1 MNDILGN
8 RFDNEDKERRQ
19 GRRTSVFFVNFGLI
33 SHTAV
38 TYPEIF
44 CEYRFQQ
51 GILELDPNRT

>member
-8 RFDNEDKERRQ
+8 LFDNEDKERRQ

-44 CEYRFQQ
+44 CEYRFQ
-51 GILELDPNRT
+51 